1 MTAAAIS
8 GLLAGYGIAMPV
20 GAIAVLLISVSAT
33 TCLCIGVSA
42 GLGAATIDGGYALIA
57 VAGPLRWAAA
67 ATMVL
72 LAAWTTAAAVRRYRS
87 RAAVTAAGLSL
98 ATPVRAYVTVA
109 GLTVLNP
116 LTAAYWAAL
125 VADGQAPALTAA
137 QVAVFVAAVFVASM
151 SWQTLLAGGSALLG
165 RLVTSRR
172 GMLATALASSLLI
185 GLLALRILSP

>member
-57 VAGPLRWAAA
+57 VAGG
-67 ATMVL
+67 
-72 LAAWTTAAAVRRYRS
+72 
-87 RAAVTAAGLSL
+87 AGL
-98 ATPVRAYVTVA
+98 ARDV
-109 GLTVLNP
+109 
-116 LTAAYWAAL
+116 
-125 VADGQAPALTAA
+125 Q
-137 QVAVFVAAVFVASM
+137 
-151 SWQTLLAGGSALLG
+151 
-165 RLVTSRR
+165 
-172 GMLATALASSLLI
+172 ATALASSLLI